1 MNERLHLNS
10 RRAAWSI
17 DEQALAWL
25 DAETHARLLAEQ
37 SAAAAQ
43 PSSAAAATGN
53 AESKGSIAIISL
65 RGMITPRPSGL
76 LALLGFGGGGLEG
89 FRRALR
95 QALTD
100 EEVGLIVL
108 NIDSPGGLVDLVPE
122 TAAEVREA
130 RGAKP
135 IVAVANTM
143 AASAAYYLASQA
155 DEVVVTPSGM
165 VGSIGVVIRHDDLS
179 GRMEQLGVK
188 TTLIH
193 AGQYKVE
200 GNPFEPLSKEAK
212 QALQGD
218 VDELYGMFVADVAA
232 GRNVDEKSVREG
244 FGQGRVVLAQEAV
257 SMGLADKVAS
267 LEETIAEL
275 GGRVDEEGPAFSS
288 QRPGGLLGEG
298 EHSGAEAHAIPSHH
312 TSTDD
317 TDAFHGAEFKRRI
330 QGSSAQVDSKMREF
344 SAWESEE
351 YSRPKPK
358 VAFKFGHHM
367 VSEQGDVGAASVQAC
382 LNGIEVLNGARGGTK
397 IPSSDRQ
404 GVYDHLARHLRDAGK
419 QPPPLKR
426 SGEGKSS
433 SARRRER
440 RQETATRKRELTP
453 EQHRRAL
460 DAKLELGL

>member
-1 MNERLHLNS
+1 MNERLHLTS

-37 SAAAAQ
+37 
-43 PSSAAAATGN
+43 AAAATQHSPAAAAGE
-53 AESKGSIAIISL
+53 AEAKGATAIISL
-65 RGMITPRPSGL
+65 RGMITPFGSGL
-76 LALLGFGGGGLEG
+76 LALLGLGGGGLEA
-89 FRRALR
+89 FRCALR
-95 QALTD
+95 KALTD
-100 EEVGLIVL
+100 EEVGSIVL

-122 TAAEVREA
+122 TAAEIREA
-130 RGAKP
+130 RGTKP

-165 VGSIGVVIRHDDLS
+165 VGSIGVLIRHDDLS
-179 GRMEQLGVK
+179 GRMEQMGVK
-188 TTLIH
+188 TTLIY
-193 AGQYKVE
+193 AGKYKVE

-212 QALQGD
+212 AALQGD

-232 GRNVDEKSVREG
+232 GRNVDEQAVRDG
-244 FGQGRVVLAQEAV
+244 FGQGRVILAQEAV
-257 SMGLADKVAS
+257 KMGLADKVAT

-275 GGRVDEEGPAFSS
+275 GGRIDNDGPVLKSARS
-288 QRPGGLLGEG
+288 GLLGDAER
-298 EHSGAEAHAIPSHH
+298 EGAEAHAIPSHH

-317 TDAFHGAEFKRRI
+317 TDSFHGAEFKKRI
-330 QGSSAQVDSKMREF
+330 QGSAAEVDSKMRKF
-344 SAWESEE
+344 SAWESEDK
-351 YSRPKPK
+351 SRPKPK
-358 VAFKFGHHM
+358 DAFKFGHHM

-404 GVYDHLARHLRDAGK
+404 GVYDHLARHLRDAGR

-426 SGEGKSS
+426 SGGKSS

-440 RQETATRKRELTP
+440 RQEAADRKQELTP